1 MMESAELNHER
12 VLQTFYAV
20 LGRDNALSR
29 CCAVRALER
38 VGGCERESR
47 KRLIELLMDSDP
59 DVRTDAVVTLGRMRV
74 SEATEALLY
83 SLENDPDGEVRVE
96 AVKALSGI
104 GSQAAVEPLIRCL
117 QADGY
122 PELEDDGMADELP
135 YAACWEVHG
144 QTLDAL
150 GKLGDGRATD
160 SVIALLE
167 NDEYADLQERGFRV
181 LAEISNDRAREFLLT
196 RLESDAPLAR
206 RRAARALTALSRSEA
221 ESQDLPSE
229 IVNRL
234 TSALMD
240 RDPGVRINA
249 ARALAG
255 SSNPM
260 VVVPLTMLLTDPETE
275 VRREVAA
282 VLGRMRGGEII
293 QRLHG
298 LLDDSDPQVRREAA
312 QVLGEIGDPASSPYL
327 TPFLDSEDEDL
338 LHDVIGAIGEIGV
351 TGSESKLAEILMN
364 QEAHFTVRVQAAN
377 ALGRLLRTGTWQ
389 DQDEDG
395 SPLDPNAILTQAA
408 FDASD
413 AVCQAA
419 LKALVD
425 IDEENA
431 AATLSKF
438 LRSRPSATETSSATD
453 SASNRDE
460 DHVEQEIPQEI
471 PEEFHRL
478 IAGHDATTSTLAA
491 MMTPVVEEAPPV
503 AEAPQDDQ
511 QAAPSNAVRV
521 LAAKLLG
528 GLPAPGTQ
536 AVRDL
541 MEAYGQGDEELRREI
556 IVALGRIGDHQALPA
571 IVQGLGAEEHAI
583 RSAALDALEGFPGV
597 SAADDHLV
605 ELLADEDPYIRERAV
620 QIIGAM
626 KSPAALGALPP
637 MLSDGDRAVC
647 RAALRALPGDMK
659 SEELTARIFE
669 LMFTFSAELTVDA
682 AAALRRMDD
691 WGSASRLVAMLDN
704 PKQEEFHWICINAL
718 AEMFARAPGT
728 EH

>member
-1 MMESAELNHER
+1 MARLSSGCTVCWTIRTHKSDERPHRCWGRSAIPR
-12 VLQTFYAV
+12 PV
-20 LGRDNALSR
+20 
-29 CCAVRALER
+29 
-38 VGGCERESR
+38 
-47 KRLIELLMDSDP
+47 
-59 DVRTDAVVTLGRMRV
+59 
-74 SEATEALLY
+74 
-83 SLENDPDGEVRVE
+83 
-96 AVKALSGI
+96 
-104 GSQAAVEPLIRCL
+104 
-117 QADGY
+117 
-122 PELEDDGMADELP
+122 
-135 YAACWEVHG
+135 
-144 QTLDAL
+144 
-150 GKLGDGRATD
+150 
-160 SVIALLE
+160 
-167 NDEYADLQERGFRV
+167 
-181 LAEISNDRAREFLLT
+181 
-196 RLESDAPLAR
+196 
-206 RRAARALTALSRSEA
+206 
-221 ESQDLPSE
+221 
-229 IVNRL
+229 
-234 TSALMD
+234 
-240 RDPGVRINA
+240 
-249 ARALAG
+249 
-255 SSNPM
+255 
-260 VVVPLTMLLTDPETE
+260 
-275 VRREVAA
+275 
-282 VLGRMRGGEII
+282 
-293 QRLHG
+293 
-298 LLDDSDPQVRREAA
+298 
-312 QVLGEIGDPASSPYL
+312 PYL

-351 TGSESKLAEILMN
+351 TGSESKLAEILAD

-377 ALGRLLRTGTWQ
+377 ALGRLLRTGAGQ

-460 DHVEQEIPQEI
+460 DHVEQEIPQE
-471 PEEFHRL
+471 FHRL

-521 LAAKLLG
+521 LAARLLG

-556 IVALGRIGDHQALPA
+556 IVALGRIGDHEALPA
-571 IVQGLGAEEHAI
+571 ILQGLGAEEHAI

-637 MLSDGDRAVC
+637 MLSDSDRAVC

-691 WGSASRLVAMLDN
+691 WASASRLVAMLDD
-704 PKQEEFHWICINAL
+704 PKQEEFHWICIDAL
-718 AEMFARAPGT
+718 AEMFARVPGT
-728 EH
+728 ER

>member
-1 MMESAELNHER
+1 MESAEFNQES
-12 VLQTFYAV
+12 VLQTFYEV

-29 CCAVRALER
+29 CCAVKALER
-38 VGGCERESR
+38 VGGHEGEPR
-47 KRLIELLMDSDP
+47 KRLIELLMDPDP

-117 QADGY
+117 EADGY
-122 PELEDDGMADELP
+122 PELEDGDMADEMP

-150 GKLGDGRATD
+150 GKLGDARATD

-206 RRAARALTALSRSEA
+206 RRAARALTALSRLET

-234 TSALMD
+234 TTALMD
-240 RDPGVRINA
+240 PDPGVRINA

-255 SSNPM
+255 SSNPL
-260 VVVPLTMLLTDPETE
+260 VVVPLTMLLADPETE

-282 VLGRMRGGEII
+282 VLGRMRGREII
-293 QRLHG
+293 DRLHG
-298 LLDDSDPQVRREAA
+298 LLDDSDPQVRREVA
-312 QVLGEIGDPASSPYL
+312 QVLGEIGDPSSSPYL
-327 TPFLDSEDEDL
+327 TRFLDSEDEDL

-351 TGSESKLAEILMN
+351 TGSETKLAEILASE
-364 QEAHFTVRVQAAN
+364 EAHFTVRVQAAN
-377 ALGRLLRTGTWQ
+377 ALGRLLRTGNSQ
-389 DQDEDG
+389 EQEENG
-395 SPLDPNAILTQAA
+395 SQLDPNAILTQAV
-408 FDASD
+408 FDSCD

-425 IDEENA
+425 IDTENA
-431 AATLSKF
+431 VATLSKF
-438 LRSRPSATETSSATD
+438 LRSRPSATETSSHAD
-453 SASNRDE
+453 SASDRDV
-460 DHVEQEIPQEI
+460 DNVEQEIPQ
-471 PEEFHRL
+471 EFHRL

-491 MMTPVVEEAPPV
+491 MMTPVVEEAPSVVEP
-503 AEAPQDDQ
+503 PQDDR

-521 LAAKLLG
+521 LAARLLG
-528 GLPAPGTQ
+528 GVTAPGAQ

-541 MEAYGQGDEELRREI
+541 MEAYRQGDEDLRQEI
-556 IVALGRIGDHQALPA
+556 IVALGRIGDHEALP
-571 IVQGLGAEEHAI
+571 VVVEGLAAEEQEI
-583 RSAALDALEGFPGV
+583 RSAALDALERFPGV
-597 SAADDHLV
+597 SAADEQLV

-620 QIIGAM
+620 QTIGAI
-626 KSPAALGALPP
+626 KSSAALRHLPR
-637 MLSDGDRAVC
+637 MLNDGDRAVC
-647 RAALRALPGDMK
+647 RAALCALPGNTK
-659 SEELTARIFE
+659 SEELCARIFD
-669 LMFTFSAELTVDA
+669 LMFEFSAELVVDA
-682 AAALRRMDD
+682 ATALRRMDD
-691 WGSASRLVAMLDN
+691 WGSASRLVAMLDD
-704 PKQEEFHWICINAL
+704 PKQEEFHWICIDAL
-718 AEMFARAPGT
+718 AEMFAREPRT
-728 EH
+728 EC

>member
-1 MMESAELNHER
+1 
-12 VLQTFYAV
+12 VD
-20 LGRDNALSR
+20 GR
-29 CCAVRALER
+29 E
-38 VGGCERESR
+38 GESR
-47 KRLIELLMDSDP
+47 KRLIELLMDPDP

-104 GSQAAVEPLIRCL
+104 GSRAAVEPLIRCL

-206 RRAARALTALSRSEA
+206 RRAARALAALSRPGT
-221 ESQDLPSE
+221 ESQELSSE

-234 TSALMD
+234 TTALVD

-249 ARALAG
+249 ARALAA
-255 SSNPM
+255 SNNPL

-293 QRLHG
+293 ERLHG

-351 TGSESKLAEILMN
+351 TGSESKLAEILAD

-377 ALGRLLRTGTWQ
+377 ALGRLLRTGAGQ

-460 DHVEQEIPQEI
+460 DHVEQEIPQE
-471 PEEFHRL
+471 FHRL

-521 LAAKLLG
+521 LAARLLG

-556 IVALGRIGDHQALPA
+556 IVALGRIGDQVALPA
-571 IVQGLGAEEHAI
+571 ILQGLGAEEHAI

-637 MLSDGDRAVC
+637 MLSDSDRAVC

-691 WGSASRLVAMLDN
+691 WGSASRLVAMLDD
-704 PKQEEFHWICINAL
+704 PKQEEFHWICIDAL
-718 AEMFARAPGT
+718 AEMFARVPGT
-728 EH
+728 ER